1 MKKQTDLLLSFR
13 EMPLVLV
20 ADRLSSKEPFLHANR
35 TADFH
40 VLIFVISGMISVI
53 EDGIEYNIQQK
64 ECLFLKQGIHH
75 YGIKPSSPCC
85 EWIYV
90 HFHLPQLAD
99 DNDTAS
105 QNSNKQAIPS
115 RSQKPFS
122 AYLSHVQEQIF
133 TIEDYNYTILIPK
146 YFSLK
151 EDYIL
156 ERKLYRFVE
165 LFHSSDPFRAAL
177 LSPLFYEFLVEIHR
191 TFVSVSTKHYT
202 KTVHQII
209 QYLEAHTHE
218 NFSTT
223 QISTIFCLSY
233 KHLAKMF
240 KQETQM
246 SMLTYHTNLRMHEAA
261 KLLRE
266 STLSIHEIASFMG
279 YDDAFYFS
287 NLFHKNQKL
296 SPKEYRKKYM

>member
-1 MKKQTDLLLSFR
+1 MNQNIDLLLSLR
-13 EMPLVLV
+13 EMPLVLI
-20 ADRLSSKEPFLHANR
+20 ADHLSVTEPFLHANR
-35 TADFH
+35 TAPFH
-40 VLIFVISGMISVI
+40 VLIFVISGMISVV
-53 EDGIEYNIQQK
+53 EEGQEYVIHAK

-75 YGIKPSSPCC
+75 YGVKPSSPSC

-90 HFHLPQLAD
+90 HFHLSQPFDAKS
-99 DNDTAS
+99 TAFGDHEEHV
-105 QNSNKQAIPS
+105 I
-115 RSQKPFS
+115 SQKPFS
-122 AYLSHVQEQIF
+122 PYLSHVQEQIF
-133 TIEDYNYTILIPK
+133 TTQDYNYTILIPK

-151 EDYIL
+151 EEYLL

-191 TFVSVSTKHYT
+191 TFFAVVTKHGT

-218 NFSTT
+218 NFSTAKL
-223 QISTIFCLSY
+223 STDFCLSY

-279 YDDAFYFS
+279 YEDAFYFS
-287 NLFHKNQKL
+287 NIFHKTQKL
-296 SPKEYRKKYM
+296 SPKEYRKKYQ